1 MERTGTKQAILDAAL
16 DLFSV
21 QGYEETS
28 VAQIADAV
36 GIRKASLYSH
46 FASKQDM
53 LDALLQ
59 DALEQYQKHSI
70 FVQKKT
76 DADALAQ
83 TGRVVTVD
91 SAVKEILGHIRY
103 ILHDAQIS
111 KVRKLLT
118 IEQFR
123 NPALAQIQTKMN
135 YTDILAYFTALM
147 RAGIRQGRLLDRDA
161 EMMAAQLCLPISVWI
176 NLCDREPDREAET
189 MAMIERHIRQFFKLY
204 RNPA

>member
-1 MERTGTKQAILDAAL
+1 MNCERALELISAELDGAVTQQERAELQAHLDTCP
-16 DLFSV
+16 DCR
-21 QGYEETS
+21 ETY
-28 VAQIADAV
+28 AQ
-36 GIRKASLYSH
+36 LH
-46 FASKQDM
+46 E

-76 DADALAQ
+76 DADALVQ
-83 TGRVVTVD
+83 TGRDVTVD

-161 EMMAAQLCLPISVWI
+161 EMMAAQLCLPVSVWI

-189 MAMIERHIRQFFKLY
+189 MAMIERHIRQFYKLY

>member
-1 MERTGTKQAILDAAL
+1 MNCENALELMNRELDEALTESESAALRTHLDACP
-16 DLFSV
+16 DCR
-21 QGYEETS
+21 ETWR
-28 VAQIADAV
+28 Q
-36 GIRKASLYSH
+36 LH
-46 FASKQDM
+46 E

-76 DADALAQ
+76 DADALVQ
-83 TGRVVTVD
+83 TGRDVTVD

-123 NPALAQIQTKMN
+123 NPVLAQIQTKMN

-161 EMMAAQLCLPISVWI
+161 EMMAAQLCLPVSVWI